1 LFAPIS
7 SSLAAAPTISW
18 WVWLLI
24 IVLIILLIL
33 LLWWLFKKDRSEST
47 STTEPVHETPQPV
60 ETRSISVPMEPAV
73 PDDIKIIEG
82 IGPKIEKILNE
93 AGIHTCATL
102 ASSEVS
108 HLEGILKAAN
118 LRLADPTTWPEQ
130 ARLAA
135 EGKMEEL
142 QTLQGQLKG
151 GRKVY

>member
-93 AGIHTCATL
+93 AGIHTFATL